1 MRNILLIFILAF
13 LIISCKSKPPRQE
26 KELITVT
33 KTITELKRDTIIQ
46 VEADSSYYQAL
57 IECQNGKPV
66 LMQNIAAGESK
77 PGKNL
82 KEPNVL
88 LDQNGKLKI
97 TCQYLANQL
106 KVTLKEKQ
114 ILEQKLNEK
123 IIIEPPRLVEKS
135 LSWWQKLWITLG
147 KILSAGLII
156 YIGIKIPWRALFRL

>member
-1 MRNILLIFILAF
+1 MRNIVFIFILALF
-13 LIISCKSKPPRQE
+13 IISCKSKPLPQE
-26 KELITVT
+26 KEVITVT

-46 VEADSSYYQAL
+46 VESDSSYYEAL

-66 LMQNIAAGESK
+66 LIQNIDAGESK

-123 IIIEPPRLVEKS
+123 TIVPPPELIEKP

-147 KILSAGLII
+147 KIFSAIFII
-156 YIGIKIPWRALFRL
+156 YLGSKISWRALFGL